1 MWNTEKDF
9 VILKC
14 LYVSFQGSSTS
25 ALNSSSISNVSV
37 VDTSSLTFNTTT
49 ESVVTSVSLLS
60 NVTDPVS
67 LGGPTS
73 WTESITQ
80 DTYFIVYAGSLAGI
94 IMLQLAKGFAGAKV
108 LFLL

>member
-1 MWNTEKDF
+1 M
-9 VILKC
+9 
-14 LYVSFQGSSTS
+14 
-25 ALNSSSISNVSV
+25 SV

-49 ESVVTSVSLLS
+49 ESVVTSSFLLP
-60 NVTDPVS
+60 NATDPVS
-67 LGGPTS
+67 LGVPTS

-94 IMLQLAKGFAGAKV
+94 IMLQLVKGFAGAKV